1 MRLPLLLVA
10 ALFPAAPGLA
20 GAPAEAQQRFV
31 ISLPPD
37 TTKPFAGPTPA
48 VSPALDR
55 IDQRALP
62 LDGQYNPSGT
72 GKGVTIYVF
81 DGGIVASHPEIAG
94 RVRFGFDAFESQDRG
109 KPCNAHGT
117 AVAGA
122 AGGRTLG
129 VAPDVQ
135 FVDVKVIDCSKIRG
149 TVKGIVDA
157 AAWVIDDHKTHPGPA
172 VANWSMI
179 VDEHGDRN
187 ADLDKA
193 ISDLKAAGITVV
205 VSAGNLDRDAC
216 GIYPGNTGAA
226 ITVGAQGIVKSLNG
240 DADRR
245 APDTAFGSCVAIYAP
260 GEDALLPYF
269 EGGNVAAAATI
280 TRWNGT
286 SMAAGYVS
294 GGAALFLEKNRG
306 ADPGSVRAFLELKA
320 SDVLLTGPHGGPAR
334 LLFVGS
340 DRPATARSLPRP

>member
-10 ALFPAAPGLA
+10 LLSSRVLA
-20 GAPAEAQQRFV
+20 GSQTQQRFV

-37 TTKPFAGPTPA
+37 TAKPFSGPMPA

-55 IDQRALP
+55 LDQRALP
-62 LDGQYNPSGT
+62 LDGRFEPTGT

-81 DGGIVASHPEIAG
+81 DGGLVPTHPEIEG
-94 RVRFGFDAFESQDRG
+94 RVRPGFDAFDAQDHG
-109 KPCNAHGT
+109 KACNAHGT

-149 TVKGIVDA
+149 TIKGIVDA
-157 AAWVIDDHKTHPGPA
+157 AAWVIDDHRTHPGPA
-172 VANWSMI
+172 IANWSMI

-187 ADLDKA
+187 AELDKA
-193 ISDLKAAGITVV
+193 ISDLKAAGISVV
-205 VSAGNLDRDAC
+205 VSAGNLERDAC

-226 ITVGAQGIVKSLNG
+226 ITVGAQGIMKALNG
-240 DADRR
+240 EVDHR
-245 APDTAFGSCVAIYAP
+245 APDTAFGACVAIYAP
-260 GEDALLPYF
+260 GEDVLLPYF
-269 EGGNVAAAATI
+269 TGGNVASEAT
-280 TRWNGT
+280 TTKWNGT

-306 ADPGSVRAFLELKA
+306 ADPAAVRAFLELKA
-320 SDVLLTGPHGGPAR
+320 SDVSLAGPGGGAAR
-334 LLFVGS
+334 LLFVG
-340 DRPATARSLPRP
+340 REQPATARSSARP